1 VFIALSIIIDDIII
15 PFSNTISHQRV
26 PRLVLISGM
35 VGLMGTA
42 TLTKKRMGYVNTKM
56 HGIIAMTGLMLSMGG
71 FYVIYENKNQM
82 GKDHFTTWH
91 SWGEKI

>member
-1 VFIALSIIIDDIII
+1 
-15 PFSNTISHQRV
+15 
-26 PRLVLISGM
+26 M

-91 SWGEKI
+91 SWGEKILCCLY